1 MSSSSSAA
9 DRGSSRL
16 GSVLRGKYRLDSV
29 LGVGGMGVVYAATH
43 RNTKRFAVKM
53 LHPELSLN
61 DDVRS
66 RFLREGYA
74 ANSVGH
80 PGTVVVLDDDVSD
93 DGAAFLVMEL
103 LDGDS
108 VEALW
113 EKSGCRLPV
122 GLTVGIVDRLL
133 DVLNHAHAK
142 GIVHRDIKPAN
153 LFLTRDGT
161 LKVLDFGIA
170 RARDVALGG
179 AGRSHGTATGLLL
192 GSPAFMAPEQ
202 ARAKSGEI
210 DAQTDVW
217 AASASFFTLVSG
229 QLVHEAGENAHQ
241 LLICAATE
249 RARPLLTVAP
259 HVPAIIASVVDR
271 GLAFEKAVRWP
282 SAQAMREAMRNAY
295 HAAFGAYPEAVPLE
309 APSAVLGASS
319 QLTATFTP
327 QGAGS
332 PVRRDATTLDPPGRA
347 TARWRSLLAGGGAAL
362 AVAVAALVW
371 IRAERSP
378 PAPGGISGSGG
389 PGSSSSIA
397 APTATSAGIATSV
410 VAATR
415 AATEAHEA
423 MAPVAAALGP
433 QEPQHD
439 PAPRPV
445 AIVEAGAVAHATPPK
460 RAPASP
466 VASGRP
472 VPSVNCSPPF
482 FFDANGNRVFKK
494 ECL

>member
-1 MSSSSSAA
+1 MTSSSSAI

-80 PGTVVVLDDDVSD
+80 PGTVAVLDDDVSD

-122 GLTVGIVDRLL
+122 ELAVGIVVRLL
-133 DVLNHAHAK
+133 EVLHQAHAK

-153 LFLTRDGT
+153 IFLTRDGT
-161 LKVLDFGIA
+161 VKVLDFGIA

-179 AGRSHGTATGLLL
+179 VGRSHGTATGLLL

-202 ARAKSGEI
+202 ALGKSGEI

-241 LLICAATE
+241 LLIRAATE

-259 HVPAIIASVVDR
+259 HVPPIIASVVDR
-271 GLAFEKAVRWP
+271 GLEFEKAVRL
-282 SAQAMREAMRNAY
+282 SDAHAMREAMRNAY
-295 HAAFGAYPEAVPLE
+295 HASFGAYPDAVPLE
-309 APSAVLGASS
+309 PPSAVLGASL

-327 QGAGS
+327 KGTGR
-332 PVRRDATTLDPPGRA
+332 PVRQDATMLDPA
-347 TARWRSLLAGGGAAL
+347 TARRRSLFVVGGAAL
-362 AVAVAALVW
+362 AVAAAALVW
-371 IRAERSP
+371 PRAERLPPTTTSAAPAARP
-378 PAPGGISGSGG
+378 PA
-389 PGSSSSIA
+389 A
-397 APTATSAGIATSV
+397 LQEATALV
-410 VAATR
+410 VA
-415 AATEAHEA
+415 
-423 MAPVAAALGP
+423 P
-433 QEPQHD
+433 EPREPLRD
-439 PAPRPV
+439 PAPPPV
-445 AIVEAGAVAHATPPK
+445 AIVEAGTVARVAPSK
-460 RAPASP
+460 RAPSPPIASE
-466 VASGRP
+466 RP
-472 VPSVNCSPPF
+472 VPPANCVPLF
-482 FFDANGNRVFKK
+482 FFDTKGNRVFKK